1 MTMIDLDEPGREL
14 LLMGNEAIARGAL
27 EAGVK
32 FCTAYPGTPSTDII
46 ENLAAVSGSRNL
58 YVEWSVNEKVALEV
72 AAAASFSGLRAI
84 CAMKQNGLNVAC
96 DFLLNL
102 NLIGLDA
109 GVVLVTCDDPSAHS
123 SVNEQDSRLFARLAD
138 LPLLEPSTFQEA
150 KDMTKWAF
158 EISERIKNV
167 CLLRGVTRTSHGR
180 GNVVL
185 GRLPPRDGC
194 RAYFDK
200 RRQRITHPVRETHLR
215 LHKNLDQLEALFAQ
229 SPFNEYL
236 GPNKPELLIVTC
248 GTGWWY
254 SQEAVGLMG
263 LQDRVGI
270 LKVGTT
276 WPLPRKVIVENLKKA
291 ENVLFIEEVDGFLE
305 GNVKELAADHS
316 FEIGPKMYF
325 GKRSGHVP
333 VFGEMSGD
341 VVTEALKKILNLDY
355 RPRDQTYEGKA
366 ARIAATMLP
375 GRVLGFCAGCPH
387 RASFWS
393 IKNALQLDNREGF
406 VTGDIGCY
414 SLARGPAGFYVS
426 KTSGAM
432 GSATGLASGFGKLER
447 YGFEQPVIAMCGDS
461 TFFHAA
467 MPALVNAYHNQANMV
482 MVILDNSATA
492 MTGFQ
497 PHPGIGMDAMGG
509 KVDPVDMAEVC
520 RSFRAKVEVTDPFDL
535 EGTQQK
541 LLQALRDPTGVKVI
555 IMRRKCEML
564 RLREEKPLYQV
575 RINPERCIG
584 EECGCDRFCT
594 RVFKCPG
601 LIWDR
606 ASGKA
611 KVDEVICAG
620 CGVCTEICPRKA
632 IEKEKVR

>member
-1 MTMIDLDEPGREL
+1 M
-14 LLMGNEAIARGAL
+14 
-27 EAGVK
+27 
-32 FCTAYPGTPSTDII
+32 
-46 ENLAAVSGSRNL
+46 
-58 YVEWSVNEKVALEV
+58 

-150 KDMTKWAF
+150 KEMTKWAF
-158 EISERIKNV
+158 EISEKIRNV
-167 CLLRGVTRTSHGR
+167 CLLRGVTRTSHAR

-185 GRLPPRDGC
+185 GALPPRDGC
-194 RAYFDK
+194 RAFFDK
-200 RRQRITHPVRETHLR
+200 RRQRITHPVREAHLR
-215 LHKNLDQLEALFAQ
+215 LHKNLNQLEELFAE
-229 SPFNEYL
+229 SAFNEYH
-236 GPNKPELLIVTC
+236 GPNKPDLLIVTC

-254 SQEAVGLMG
+254 SQEAVGLMR

-316 FEIGPKMYF
+316 FEIGPRMYF

-341 VVTEALKKILNLDY
+341 VVIEALKKIFNLDY
-355 RPRDQTYEGKA
+355 RPRDQMYEGKA

-375 GRVLGFCAGCPH
+375 GRVLGFCPGCPH

-393 IKNALQLDNREGF
+393 IKNALQLDRREGF

-414 SLARGPAGFYVS
+414 SLARGPSGFYVS

-432 GSATGLASGFGKLER
+432 GSGTGLASGFGKLDR
-447 YGFEQPVIAMCGDS
+447 YGFEQPVISMCGDS

-467 MPALVNAYHNQANMV
+467 MPALANAYHNQANMV
-482 MVILDNSATA
+482 MAILDNSATA

-497 PHPGIGMDAMGG
+497 PHPGVGMDAMGG
-509 KVDPVDMAEVC
+509 KVAPVDISEVC

-535 EGTQQK
+535 EGTKQK
-541 LLQALRDPTGVKVI
+541 LLEALRDPTGVKVI

-564 RLREEKPLYQV
+564 RLREEKPLYKV

-584 EECGCDRFCT
+584 EECGCNRFCT

-606 ASGKA
+606 GSGKA
-611 KVDEVICAG
+611 MVDEVICAG
-620 CGVCTEICPRKA
+620 CGVCTEVCPRKA
-632 IEKEKVR
+632 IEKEEVR